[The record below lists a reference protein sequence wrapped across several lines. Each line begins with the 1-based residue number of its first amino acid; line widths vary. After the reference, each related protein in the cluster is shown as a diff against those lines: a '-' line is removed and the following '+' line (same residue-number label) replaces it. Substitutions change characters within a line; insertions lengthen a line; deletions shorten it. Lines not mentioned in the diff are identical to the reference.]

1 MQRYDANFVAFLCGN
16 THDFV
21 NGEPNIINTVIQ
33 YRRPTSLL
41 QIGIQFNRAVGLQ
54 CI

>member
-1 MQRYDANFVAFLCGN
+1 MQLYDANFVAFLCGN

-33 YRRPTSLL
+33 YRTSLQ
-41 QIGIQFNRAVGLQ
+41 QIGIQFNRAVH